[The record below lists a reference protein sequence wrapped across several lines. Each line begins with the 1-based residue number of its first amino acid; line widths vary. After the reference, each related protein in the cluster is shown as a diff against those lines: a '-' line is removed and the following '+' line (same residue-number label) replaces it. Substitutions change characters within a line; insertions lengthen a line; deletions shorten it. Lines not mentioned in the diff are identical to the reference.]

1 MPSEMSVLLN
11 DSIQLVCHAKGTPA
25 PTIQWLKDGEALNQ
39 TGLKNIRCVCVCVC
53 LFSVSVEAQHFKILK
68 RFSNAILLV

>member
-25 PTIQWLKDGEALNQ
+25 PTIQWLKDGKALSQ
-39 TGLKNIRCVCVCVC
+39 IGLKNIRCVCEYAHT
-53 LFSVSVEAQHFKILK
+53 FVSIEAQ
-68 RFSNAILLV
+68 NAVLLL